1 MRAYTSLSTLAAVV
15 ILAGCGGGEV
25 MQRCADVQDCPAG
38 QQCIDGVCTPGGGD
52 LGDGAIGLADGAKL
66 TEAGACASGVTC
78 NKLCCAAGQ
87 VCRFNTCVA
96 KQGPCTSDKDCIN
109 DSYCHNGECIPW
121 GVGPKGSKNN
131 ACKHLSPL
139 GLFSPTKQCA
149 WTAPPTGDKYPKH
162 SNVLGT
168 PAVADFD
175 IDGLTI
181 ILVDDVLFTGRT
193 VRAAISSLFD
203 YGRPGRIQLAILID
217 RQHRELPIR
226 ADFIGKYLDT
236 DRDQKVLV
244 NVADELDSNADKVVL
259 ITSINDEDA

>member
-1 MRAYTSLSTLAAVV
+1 MGRVHKRIVMNSERIDLALRRMAQQ
-15 ILAGCGGGEV
+15 IIEV
-25 MQRCADVQDCPAG
+25 N
-38 QQCIDGVCTPGGGD
+38 PG
-52 LGDGAIGLADGAKL
+52 LKNVALIGIADG
-66 TEAGACASGVTC
+66 GVPVT
-78 NKLCCAAGQ
+78 NRLRALL
-87 VCRFNTCVA
+87 
-96 KQGPCTSDKDCIN
+96 KQIGGLEVPLGMIDITLYRDDLHIN
-109 DSYCHNGECIPW
+109 DQPELKSTQI
-121 GVGPKGSKNN
+121 
-131 ACKHLSPL
+131 
-139 GLFSPTKQCA
+139 
-149 WTAPPTGDKYPKH
+149 
-162 SNVLGT
+162 
-168 PAVADFD
+168 DFD